1 MKLPIKLDRPI
12 AFFDLETTGL
22 DPKRDR
28 IVELAIILLSPG
40 EDDFQRVRRFNPGIP
55 IHPEAS
61 AVHGIFD
68 EDLVKEASFKSRAN
82 NLFRLLDP
90 CDLGGFNVR
99 RFDLPMLIAEFAR
112 CGIEFDHRNR
122 HIIDV
127 QTIYHRK
134 EPRDLSA
141 AARFYLDVQH
151 TEAHTA
157 MSDIQT
163 TVAVLD
169 AQLTRYPDLPPDMD
183 ALHSYCDRSPLRI
196 GFDEWFRRESEDVI
210 FVKGKHKGQ
219 TLKSVATD
227 KPDYLY
233 WMQNNVEDLHPEAR
247 KEIEKILLPATTDT

>member
-28 IVELAIILLSPG
+28 IVELAIILLSPDK
-40 EDDFQRVRRFNPGIP
+40 DDFQRVRRFSPGIP

-68 EDLVKEASFKSRAN
+68 EDLVKEAPFESRAR

-112 CGIEFDHRNR
+112 CGIQFDHRNR
-122 HIIDV
+122 RIIDV

-169 AQLTRYPDLPPDMD
+169 AQLTRYPDLSPDMD
-183 ALHSYCDRSPLRI
+183 SLHSYCDRSPLRI
-196 GFDEWFRRESEDVI
+196 GFDEWFRREGEEIV
-210 FVKGKHKGQ
+210 FVKGKNKGQ
-219 TLKSVATD
+219 TLKSVAAD

-233 WMQNNVEDLHPEAR
+233 WMQNNVEDLHAEAK
-247 KEIEKILLPATTDT
+247 KEIEKVLVLTTTDT